1 MVFETAGTNLP
12 NQQGLIIINV
22 LSRARDDDPGLQE
35 AEAGFIRLL
44 DKMTNGSKVRKKG
57 TGQPSL

>member
-1 MVFETAGTNLP
+1 MTK
-12 NQQGLIIINV
+12 LIII
-22 LSRARDDDPGLQE
+22 LFRARDDDPGLQE

-57 TGQPSL
+57 TGQWSALFVTLCPAG